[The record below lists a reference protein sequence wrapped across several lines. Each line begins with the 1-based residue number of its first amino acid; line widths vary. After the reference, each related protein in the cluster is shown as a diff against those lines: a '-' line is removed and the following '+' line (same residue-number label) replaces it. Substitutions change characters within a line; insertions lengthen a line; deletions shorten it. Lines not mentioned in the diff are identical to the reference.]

1 MYYIMV
7 VDVKETYVIMGDVK
21 EMVLYVRET

>member
-7 VDVKETYVIMGDVK
+7 VDVKETYVVMGDVK